1 MSIVN
6 IWLHITIVYR
16 ETKNLTLNITPEKN
30 NTIFL
35 SLFYFLNI
43 YSQKMSSERKIV
55 PIACEP
61 ENLMKLAEA
70 YGADCTHI
78 SFSQIYSFDIEDLEF
93 IPKPV
98 ISVIFLFPIG
108 NSDGY
113 IEKRHKEDKDPLLDI
128 KDKTK
133 IPFFAHQ
140 LTGNLCGTMA
150 MLHNIINNQNVI
162 PIVKGSWIDHFI
174 KETENKTPHERGVFI
189 DNSSDLLDMHNN
201 NANESSVPIPDGK
214 VDTHFACFTQ
224 FCGIMWE
231 LDGRKPYPIN
241 HGECG
246 SDILSHIFSIINND
260 FFKYMTPEDQIR
272 SSIIAMSRI

>member
-1 MSIVN
+1 
-6 IWLHITIVYR
+6 
-16 ETKNLTLNITPEKN
+16 
-30 NTIFL
+30 
-35 SLFYFLNI
+35 
-43 YSQKMSSERKIV
+43 
-55 PIACEP
+55 
-61 ENLMKLAEA
+61 
-70 YGADCTHI
+70 
-78 SFSQIYSFDIEDLEF
+78 
-93 IPKPV
+93 
-98 ISVIFLFPIG
+98 
-108 NSDGY
+108 
-113 IEKRHKEDKDPLLDI
+113 
-128 KDKTK
+128 
-133 IPFFAHQ
+133 
-140 LTGNLCGTMA
+140 

-214 VDTHFACFTQ
+214 VDTHFACFTP